1 MLRWHSSNAF
11 TLACSCF
18 IFFPP
23 PTTGL
28 LPCIKMNTSSEATKV
43 DLILDWTLICGVDTM
58 SRKNIFI
65 PMSASLPIYFLSH
78 PFYLRKK
85 WEKKATKTF
94 MGTVMTHLIFAPKKF
109 SHRRPKFWID
119 MVRNSYTKI
128 I

>member
-18 IFFPP
+18 SFFPP

-65 PMSASLPIYFLSH
+65 PMSASIPIYFLSH
-78 PFYLRKK
+78 PFSLRKK
-85 WEKKATKTF
+85 KRKKKRRKHLWIRNDTFGIRSKKVLSSSTK
-94 MGTVMTHLIFAPKKF
+94 VL
-109 SHRRPKFWID
+109 
-119 MVRNSYTKI
+119 N
-128 I
+128 